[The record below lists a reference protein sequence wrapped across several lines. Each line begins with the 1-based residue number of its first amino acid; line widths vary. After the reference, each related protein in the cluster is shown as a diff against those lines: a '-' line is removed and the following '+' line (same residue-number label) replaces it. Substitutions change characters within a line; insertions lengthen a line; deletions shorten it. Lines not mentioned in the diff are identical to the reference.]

1 MGFGDQA
8 DRARQ
13 HLRLLA
19 NGARQGHLVALAH
32 RNPCL
37 GNKAAGGDVD
47 QIDAALLELLT
58 PSPKTDPGDVR
69 ESNQPEGLER
79 ILYEEA
85 TQCRAD
91 RSVLT
96 SSGRGSGEGTEGSR
110 GL

>member
-1 MGFGDQA
+1 MARSASARAVVTRFAILLPRSALISA
-8 DRARQ
+8 DGGRKS
-13 HLRLLA
+13 HFILRSST
-19 NGARQGHLVALAH
+19 VA
-32 RNPCL
+32 
-37 GNKAAGGDVD
+37 
-47 QIDAALLELLT
+47 LT
-58 PSPKTDPGDVR
+58 PSPKTEPGDVR

-96 SSGRGSGEGTEGSR
+96 SSGRGSGERTEGSR